1 MKNNN
6 ARVFVVELE
15 EGFLRVLLGHVAHR
29 APVVAGLV
37 EHRAFVVAGL
47 VEHRAFVVGTAAAV
61 VGMAVVVGFLV
72 AVVLV
77 ADSTLFD
84 REG

>member
-6 ARVFVVELE
+6 AGVFVVELE
-15 EGFLRVLLGHVAHR
+15 EGFLRDLLGHVAHR

-61 VGMAVVVGFLV
+61 VGMAVVGFLV

-77 ADSTLFD
+77 VDSTLFD